1 MIRGNF
7 TMNDLKP
14 NMVIEL
20 RNEKRYLVLVDNVAI
35 GETGWLDLKNYN
47 DDLTYASSVHM
58 DIMDSDIMKVFNP
71 DNKYYLI
78 PSHLK
83 YISDNELIWIRP
95 KSISEVF
102 EDITNRINKLD
113 NNDTI
118 ELLDEI
124 DKLLIQYE
132 NKGV

>member
-1 MIRGNF
+1 MIRENF

-20 RNEKRYLVLVDNVAI
+20 RNGKRYLVLVDNIAI

-71 DNKYYLI
+71 DNKYHLI
-78 PSHLK
+78 PSHFK
-83 YISDNELIWIRP
+83 YISDNELIW
-95 KSISEVF
+95 E
-102 EDITNRINKLD
+102 RIQPIEILLKEFLTKVNAIDDDVKLRKFLKKAD
-113 NNDTI
+113 AYL
-118 ELLDEI
+118 EELDE
-124 DKLLIQYE
+124 E
-132 NKGV
+132 

>member
-1 MIRGNF
+1 MIRENF

-20 RNEKRYLVLVDNVAI
+20 RNGKRCLVLVDNIAI

-71 DNKYYLI
+71 DSKYHLI

-83 YISDNELIWIRP
+83 YISDNELIW
-95 KSISEVF
+95 E
-102 EDITNRINKLD
+102 RIQPIEILLKEFLTKVNAIDDDVKLRKFLKKAD
-113 NNDTI
+113 AYL
-118 ELLDEI
+118 EELDE
-124 DKLLIQYE
+124 E
-132 NKGV
+132 

>member
-1 MIRGNF
+1 MIRENF

-20 RNEKRYLVLVDNVAI
+20 RNGKRYLVIVDNIAI

-83 YISDNELIWIRP
+83 CISDNELIWIRP

>member
-1 MIRGNF
+1 MIRENF

-20 RNEKRYLVLVDNVAI
+20 RNGKRCLVLVDNIAI

-83 YISDNELIWIRP
+83 YISDNELIW
-95 KSISEVF
+95 E
-102 EDITNRINKLD
+102 RIQPIEILLKEFLTKVNAIDDDVKLRKFLKKAD
-113 NNDTI
+113 AYL
-118 ELLDEI
+118 EELDE
-124 DKLLIQYE
+124 E
-132 NKGV
+132 